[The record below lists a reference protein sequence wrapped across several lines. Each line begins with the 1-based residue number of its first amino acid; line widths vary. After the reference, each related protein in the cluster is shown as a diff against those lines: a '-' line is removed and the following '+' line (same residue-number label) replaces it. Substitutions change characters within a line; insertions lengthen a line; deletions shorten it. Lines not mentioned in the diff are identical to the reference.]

1 MWQFL
6 LFYLLPA
13 LPCVVHVQQ
22 TEEFA
27 QAVMH
32 SLGNTNPAVI
42 LDLDQTPPWEW
53 NGWQSSVLIP
63 ATADLHEIVS
73 SLKKLVELD
82 EVDFIFFMTPMG
94 QEQVKALIDK
104 IGSLWPTTTML
115 IPQDYHVSYPL
126 RLDSR
131 LFTYKIS
138 GPSVVLF
145 EKYQIR

>member
-1 MWQFL
+1 
-6 LFYLLPA
+6 
-13 LPCVVHVQQ
+13 
-22 TEEFA
+22 
-27 QAVMH
+27 MH

-53 NGWQSSVLIP
+53 NGWQSSVIIP
-63 ATADLHEIVS
+63 ATADLSEIVCN
-73 SLKKLVELD
+73 LKKLVELD

-94 QEQVKALIDK
+94 QEQVKALVDK